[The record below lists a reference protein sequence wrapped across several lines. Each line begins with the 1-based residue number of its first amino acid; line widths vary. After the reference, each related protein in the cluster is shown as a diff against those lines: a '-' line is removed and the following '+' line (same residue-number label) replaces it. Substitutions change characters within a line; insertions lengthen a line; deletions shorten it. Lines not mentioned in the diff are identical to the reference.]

1 MLKVDPDNLSE
12 DELDELYEKTTG
24 EGFPLISASDLPDS
38 NAFRE
43 DEGYS
48 AIQDKLS
55 PERYTEL
62 EAGADPTPE
71 ELAFYQKCW
80 QEGLS
85 DMTYDMDVILTCGIA
100 PFIAPDGRSQFALV
114 CRTGYSFS
122 HIETWLEGVFASEA
136 DATAYIENYRES

>member
-12 DELDELYEKTTG
+12 DALDELYENTTG
-24 EGFPLISASDLPDS
+24 EGFALISASDLPDS

-48 AIQDKLS
+48 AIQDKIS

-71 ELAFYQKCW
+71 ELVFYQKCW

-85 DMTYDMDVILTCGIA
+85 DMTYDMDVIPTCGIA
-100 PFIAPDGRSQFALV
+100 PFIAPDGRRQFALV

-122 HIETWLEGVFASEA
+122 RIETWLEGVFASEA
-136 DATAYIENYRES
+136 EAAAYIDNYRES

>member
-85 DMTYDMDVILTCGIA
+85 DMTYDMDVIPTCGIA
-100 PFIAPDGRSQFALV
+100 PFIAPDGRRQFALL

-136 DATAYIENYRES
+136 EATAYIDNYRES

>member
-12 DELDELYEKTTG
+12 DELDELYENTTG

-85 DMTYDMDVILTCGIA
+85 DMTYDMDVIPTCGIA
-100 PFIAPDGRSQFALV
+100 PFIAPDGRRQFALL

-136 DATAYIENYRES
+136 EATAYIDNYRES

>member
-12 DELDELYEKTTG
+12 DELDELYENTTG

-38 NAFRE
+38 SAFRE

-85 DMTYDMDVILTCGIA
+85 DMTYDMDVIPTCGIA
-100 PFIAPDGRSQFALV
+100 PFIAPDGRSQLALV

-122 HIETWLEGVFASEA
+122 RIETWLEGVFASEA
-136 DATAYIENYRES
+136 EATAYIDNYRES

>member
-48 AIQDKLS
+48 AIQDKFS

-71 ELAFYQKCW
+71 ELAFYQKYW

-85 DMTYDMDVILTCGIA
+85 DMTYDMDVIPTCGIA
-100 PFIAPDGRSQFALV
+100 PFIGPDGRKQYALV

-122 HIETWLEGVFASEA
+122 RIETWLEGVFASEA
-136 DATAYIENYRES
+136 EAATYIHNYRDS